1 MDIIEF
7 EDNSKWL
14 VITSKKIGDNKYSY
28 LIKVNENED
37 DFIDEYQ
44 VVKSYFVN
52 DDEYMDTVN
61 GSEAKEALKILI
73 PSAKEFIENPEKL
86 KTFLGEIND

>member
-14 VITSKKIGDNKYSY
+14 VIASKKIGDNKYSY

-61 GSEAKEALKILI
+61 GLEAKETLKILI
-73 PSAKEFIENPEKL
+73 PSAKEFIENPKKL